1 VSNLSH
7 ETLMRYYDGELPEA
21 EARDVETTLASDTE
35 ARRVLEGLEQ
45 IGAVVRGLA
54 LDRAEPH
61 GDLADRILERIEAEK
76 VEPAPAPG
84 GPSAEVVRP
93 ARWQRVVPA
102 IAGALAVAASIALVV
117 ELTREEAPSAP
128 SGQAVRA
135 PAPVLG
141 TPASPASPALEP
153 ETPVAEAD
161 VTPAVSIE
169 TVDFGGHQGTI
180 FMLQEGAASTPVVWL
195 VDEPSPRGTRMEPL

>member
-1 VSNLSH
+1 VSDLSH
-7 ETLMRYYDGELPEA
+7 ETLMRYFDGELPEA
-21 EARDVETTLASDTE
+21 EARDVEATLASDAE
-35 ARRVLEGLEQ
+35 ACRVLEGLEQ
-45 IGAVVRGLA
+45 IGAVVRGVA
-54 LDRAEPH
+54 LDRAEAP
-61 GDLADRILERIEAEK
+61 GDLADRILERIEVEQA
-76 VEPAPAPG
+76 EPAPAPG
-84 GPSAEVVRP
+84 GSPAVVVRP

-117 ELTREEAPSAP
+117 ELTREQTPSAP

-135 PAPVLG
+135 PASGLG
-141 TPASPASPALEP
+141 TPAAPANPTLEP